1 MKKIVLIIAVALLCL
16 FVNAPKA
23 TAQITDNNYND
34 GLYVENA
41 TGIKKFI
48 PYPEVR
54 EADVLW
60 KKRVWREI
68 DFRQKMNLPFY
79 YPRDPHQNWRR
90 FIDVIM
96 DALKEGRCQ
105 AYPVS
110 PSGGPD
116 FEQASL
122 PYSKLMT
129 GLNSEKHQSVF
140 DDYGNK
146 VGDTVINIAFKPESV
161 TRLRIM
167 EDWYFDTHRS
177 QMMVRIEAICP
188 VIMRDVNDTLQM
200 PNELFWIPFD
210 SETRTVLSEAPV
222 YNRNNSAARLSYD
235 DLFWKRQFDSY
246 IYKEENVYDRS
257 IQDYATGVEALKES
271 ERIQQEIIDFE
282 QNMWEY

>member
-1 MKKIVLIIAVALLCL
+1 MKRIVSIIAASLVCL
-16 FVNAPKA
+16 FIDAPKA
-23 TAQITDNNYND
+23 SAQITSDTYND

-41 TGIKKFI
+41 TGVKKII
-48 PYPEVR
+48 PYPEIR
-54 EADVLW
+54 EADVMW

-79 YPRDPHQNWRR
+79 YPRDGHQNWRR

-105 AYPVS
+105 AYEVTVTGELNNPV
-110 PSGGPD
+110 
-116 FEQASL
+116 

-129 GLNSEKHQSVF
+129 GLNSEKHQALY

-146 VGDTVINIAFKPESV
+146 IGDTVIAISFKPESV
-161 TRLRIM
+161 TRLRLM
-167 EDWYFDTHRS
+167 EDWYFDAHRS
-177 QMMVRIEAICP
+177 QLMVRIEAICP
-188 VIMRDVNDTLQM
+188 VTMRDVNDTLQM

-210 SETRTVLSEAPV
+210 ENTRTVLSEAPV
-222 YNRNNSAARLSYD
+222 YNRTNSAMRLSYD

-257 IQDYATGVEALKES
+257 IQDYATGVEALRES
-271 ERIQQEIIDFE
+271 ERIKQEIIDFE
-282 QNMWEY
+282 QNVWEY

>member
-1 MKKIVLIIAVALLCL
+1 MKKLVSIIVATFACL
-16 FVNAPKA
+16 FFGAPEA
-23 TAQITDNNYND
+23 SAQITSDTYND
-34 GLYVENA
+34 GLYIENA
-41 TGIKKFI
+41 TGMKKII
-48 PYPEVR
+48 PNPEIR
-54 EADVLW
+54 EADILW

-79 YPRDPHQNWRR
+79 YPRDSHQNWRR

-105 AYPVS
+105 AYEVTVTGELNNPM
-110 PSGGPD
+110 
-116 FEQASL
+116 

-129 GLNSEKHQSVF
+129 GLNSEKHQAIY

-146 VGDTVINIAFKPESV
+146 VGDTVISIAFKPESV
-161 TRLRIM
+161 TRLRVM
-167 EDWYFDTHRS
+167 EDWYFDAHRS

-188 VIMRDVNDTLQM
+188 VTMRDINDSVQM

-210 SETRTVLSEAPV
+210 EATRTVLSEAPV

-235 DLFWKRQFDSY
+235 DIFMKRQFDSY

-257 IQDYATGVEALKES
+257 IQDYATGIEALKES
-271 ERIQQEIIDFE
+271 ERIKQEIIEFE

>member
-1 MKKIVLIIAVALLCL
+1 MKKLVSIIVATFACL
-16 FVNAPKA
+16 FFGAPEA
-23 TAQITDNNYND
+23 SAQITSDTYND

-41 TGIKKFI
+41 TGMKKII
-48 PYPEVR
+48 PNPEIR
-54 EADVLW
+54 EADILW

-79 YPRDPHQNWRR
+79 YPRDSHQNWRR

-105 AYPVS
+105 AYEVTVTGELNNPM
-110 PSGGPD
+110 
-116 FEQASL
+116 

-129 GLNSEKHQSVF
+129 GLNSEKHQAIY

-146 VGDTVINIAFKPESV
+146 VGDTVISIAFKPESV
-161 TRLRIM
+161 TRLRVM
-167 EDWYFDTHRS
+167 EDWYFDAHRS
-177 QMMVRIEAICP
+177 QMMVRIDAICP
-188 VIMRDVNDTLQM
+188 VTMRDINDSVQM

-210 SETRTVLSEAPV
+210 EATRTVLSEAPV

-235 DLFWKRQFDSY
+235 DIFMKRQFDSY

-257 IQDYATGVEALKES
+257 IQDYATGIEALKES
-271 ERIQQEIIDFE
+271 ERIKQDIIEFE

>member
-1 MKKIVLIIAVALLCL
+1 MKRLVSIIVASLACL
-16 FVNAPKA
+16 FIGAPEA
-23 TAQITDNNYND
+23 SAQITSDTYND

-41 TGIKKFI
+41 TGMKKII
-48 PYPEVR
+48 PNPEIR
-54 EADVLW
+54 EADILW

-79 YPRDPHQNWRR
+79 YPRDGHQNWRR

-105 AYPVS
+105 AYEVTVTGELNNPM
-110 PSGGPD
+110 
-116 FEQASL
+116 

-129 GLNSEKHQSVF
+129 GLNSEKHQAIY

-146 VGDTVINIAFKPESV
+146 IGDTVISIAFKPESV
-161 TRLRIM
+161 TRLRLM
-167 EDWYFDTHRS
+167 EDWYFDAHRS

-188 VIMRDVNDTLQM
+188 VTMRDINDSVQM

-210 SETRTVLSEAPV
+210 EATRTVLSEAPV
-222 YNRNNSAARLSYD
+222 YNRNNSAARMSYD
-235 DLFWKRQFDSY
+235 DLFLKRQFDSY

-257 IQDYATGVEALKES
+257 IQDYATGIDALKES
-271 ERIQQEIIDFE
+271 EKIKQEIIEF
-282 QNMWEY
+282 

>member
-1 MKKIVLIIAVALLCL
+1 MKKLVLIIAVSLFCL

-23 TAQITDNNYND
+23 SAQITDDTYDD
-34 GLYVENA
+34 GLYVENG

-79 YPRDPHQNWRR
+79 YPRDGHQHWRR

-96 DALKEGRCQ
+96 DALKEGRCT
-105 AYPVS
+105 AYEVTATGELNNPI
-110 PSGGPD
+110 
-116 FEQASL
+116 
-122 PYSKLMT
+122 PYSKIMT
-129 GLNSEKHQSVF
+129 GLNSEKRQALY

-146 VGDTVINIAFKPESV
+146 VGDTVISIAFKPESV

-167 EDWYFDTHRS
+167 EDWYFDLHRS

-188 VIMRDVNDTLQM
+188 VTMRDVNDSLQM

-210 SETRTVLSEAPV
+210 DATREVLSEAPV
-222 YNRNNSAARLSYD
+222 YNRTNSAARLSYD

-257 IQDYATGVEALKES
+257 IQDYATGIEALKES
-271 ERIQQEIIDFE
+271 ERIQQEIINFE
-282 QNMWEY
+282 QNVWEY

>member
-1 MKKIVLIIAVALLCL
+1 MKRLVSIIVASLACL
-16 FVNAPKA
+16 FIGAPEA
-23 TAQITDNNYND
+23 SAQITSDTYND

-41 TGIKKFI
+41 TGMKKII
-48 PYPEVR
+48 PNPEIR
-54 EADVLW
+54 EADILW

-79 YPRDPHQNWRR
+79 YPRDGHQNWRR

-105 AYPVS
+105 AYEVTVTGELNNPM
-110 PSGGPD
+110 
-116 FEQASL
+116 

-129 GLNSEKHQSVF
+129 GLNSEKHQAIY

-146 VGDTVINIAFKPESV
+146 IGDTVISIAFKPESV
-161 TRLRIM
+161 TRLRLM
-167 EDWYFDTHRS
+167 EDWYFDAHRS

-188 VIMRDVNDTLQM
+188 VTMRDVNDSVQM

-210 SETRTVLSEAPV
+210 EATRTVLSEAPV
-222 YNRNNSAARLSYD
+222 YNRNNSAARMSYD
-235 DLFWKRQFDSY
+235 DLFLKRQFDSY

-257 IQDYATGVEALKES
+257 IQDYATGIDALKES
-271 ERIQQEIIDFE
+271 EKIKQEIIEFE

>member
-1 MKKIVLIIAVALLCL
+1 MKKLVSIIVATFACL
-16 FVNAPKA
+16 FFGAPEA
-23 TAQITDNNYND
+23 SAQITSDTYND

-41 TGIKKFI
+41 TGMKKII
-48 PYPEVR
+48 PNPEIR
-54 EADVLW
+54 EADILW

-79 YPRDPHQNWRR
+79 YPRDSHQNWRR

-105 AYPVS
+105 AYEVTVTGELNNPM
-110 PSGGPD
+110 
-116 FEQASL
+116 

-129 GLNSEKHQSVF
+129 GLNSEKHQAIY

-146 VGDTVINIAFKPESV
+146 VGDTVISIAFKPESV
-161 TRLRIM
+161 TRLRVM
-167 EDWYFDTHRS
+167 EDWYFDAHRS

-188 VIMRDVNDTLQM
+188 VTMRDINDSVQM

-210 SETRTVLSEAPV
+210 EATRTVLSEAPV
-222 YNRNNSAARLSYD
+222 YNRSNSAARLSYD
-235 DLFWKRQFDSY
+235 DLFMKRQFDSY

-257 IQDYATGVEALKES
+257 IQDYATGIEALKES
-271 ERIQQEIIDFE
+271 ERIKQEIIEFE

>member
-1 MKKIVLIIAVALLCL
+1 MKKLVSIIVATFACL
-16 FVNAPKA
+16 FFGAPEA
-23 TAQITDNNYND
+23 SAQITSDTYND

-41 TGIKKFI
+41 TGMKKII
-48 PYPEVR
+48 PNPEIR
-54 EADVLW
+54 EADILW

-79 YPRDPHQNWRR
+79 YPRDSHQNWRR

-105 AYPVS
+105 AYEVTVTGELNNPM
-110 PSGGPD
+110 
-116 FEQASL
+116 

-129 GLNSEKHQSVF
+129 GLNSEKHQAIY

-146 VGDTVINIAFKPESV
+146 VGDTVISIAFKPESV
-161 TRLRIM
+161 TRLRVM
-167 EDWYFDTHRS
+167 EDWYFDAHRS

-188 VIMRDVNDTLQM
+188 VTMRDINDSVQM

-210 SETRTVLSEAPV
+210 EATRTVLSEAPV

-235 DLFWKRQFDSY
+235 DIFMKRQFDSY

-257 IQDYATGVEALKES
+257 IQDYATGIEAVKES
-271 ERIQQEIIDFE
+271 ERIKQDIIEFE

>member
-1 MKKIVLIIAVALLCL
+1 MKKLVSIIVATVACL
-16 FVNAPKA
+16 FLGAPEA
-23 TAQITDNNYND
+23 SAQITSDTYND

-41 TGIKKFI
+41 TGMKKII
-48 PYPEVR
+48 PNPEIR
-54 EADVLW
+54 EADILW

-79 YPRDPHQNWRR
+79 YPRDSHQNWRR

-105 AYPVS
+105 AYEVTVTGELNNP
-110 PSGGPD
+110 
-116 FEQASL
+116 L

-129 GLNSEKHQSVF
+129 GLNSEKHQAIY

-146 VGDTVINIAFKPESV
+146 VGDTVISISFKPESV
-161 TRLRIM
+161 TRLRVM
-167 EDWYFDTHRS
+167 EDWYFDSHRS

-188 VIMRDVNDTLQM
+188 VTMRDINDSVQM

-210 SETRTVLSEAPV
+210 EATRTVLSEAPV
-222 YNRNNSAARLSYD
+222 YNRSNSAARLSYD
-235 DLFWKRQFDSY
+235 DLFMKRQFDSY

-257 IQDYATGVEALKES
+257 IQDYATGIDALKES
-271 ERIQQEIIDFE
+271 ERIKQDVIDFE

>member
-1 MKKIVLIIAVALLCL
+1 MKKLVSIIVATFACL
-16 FVNAPKA
+16 FFGAPEA
-23 TAQITDNNYND
+23 SAQITSDTYND

-41 TGIKKFI
+41 TGMKKII
-48 PYPEVR
+48 PNPEIR
-54 EADVLW
+54 EADILW

-79 YPRDPHQNWRR
+79 YPRDSHQNWRR

-105 AYPVS
+105 AYEVTVTGELNNPM
-110 PSGGPD
+110 
-116 FEQASL
+116 

-129 GLNSEKHQSVF
+129 GLNSEKHQAMY

-146 VGDTVINIAFKPESV
+146 VGDTVISIAFKPESV
-161 TRLRIM
+161 TRLRVM
-167 EDWYFDTHRS
+167 EDWYFDAHRS

-188 VIMRDVNDTLQM
+188 VTMRDINDSVQM

-210 SETRTVLSEAPV
+210 EATRTVLSEAPV

-235 DLFWKRQFDSY
+235 DLFMKRQFDSY

-271 ERIQQEIIDFE
+271 ERIKQDIIEFE

>member
-1 MKKIVLIIAVALLCL
+1 MKRLVSIIVASLACL
-16 FVNAPKA
+16 FIGAPEA
-23 TAQITDNNYND
+23 SAQITSDTYND

-41 TGIKKFI
+41 TGMKKII
-48 PYPEVR
+48 PNPEIR
-54 EADVLW
+54 EADILW

-79 YPRDPHQNWRR
+79 YPRDGHQNWRR

-105 AYPVS
+105 AYEVTVTGELNNPM
-110 PSGGPD
+110 
-116 FEQASL
+116 

-129 GLNSEKHQSVF
+129 GLNSEKHQAIY

-146 VGDTVINIAFKPESV
+146 IGDTVISIAFKPESV
-161 TRLRIM
+161 TRLRLM
-167 EDWYFDTHRS
+167 EDWYFDAHRS

-188 VIMRDVNDTLQM
+188 VTMRDINDSVQM

-210 SETRTVLSEAPV
+210 EATRTVLSEAPV
-222 YNRNNSAARLSYD
+222 YNRNNSAARMSYD
-235 DLFWKRQFDSY
+235 DLFLKRQFDSY

-257 IQDYATGVEALKES
+257 IQDYATGIDALKES
-271 ERIQQEIIDFE
+271 EKIKQEIIEFE

>member
-1 MKKIVLIIAVALLCL
+1 MKKLVSIIVATVACL
-16 FVNAPKA
+16 FLGAPEA
-23 TAQITDNNYND
+23 SAQITSDTYND

-41 TGIKKFI
+41 TGMKKII
-48 PYPEVR
+48 PNPEIR
-54 EADVLW
+54 EADILW

-79 YPRDPHQNWRR
+79 YPRDSHQNWRR

-105 AYPVS
+105 AYEVTVTGELNNPM
-110 PSGGPD
+110 
-116 FEQASL
+116 

-129 GLNSEKHQSVF
+129 GLNSEKHQAIY

-146 VGDTVINIAFKPESV
+146 VGDTVISIAFKPESV
-161 TRLRIM
+161 TRLRVM
-167 EDWYFDTHRS
+167 EDWYFDAHRS

-188 VIMRDVNDTLQM
+188 VTMRDINDSVQM

-210 SETRTVLSEAPV
+210 EATRTVLSEAPV

-235 DLFWKRQFDSY
+235 DIFMKRQFDSY

-257 IQDYATGVEALKES
+257 IQDYATGIEALKES
-271 ERIQQEIIDFE
+271 ERIKQEIIEFE

>member
-1 MKKIVLIIAVALLCL
+1 MKKLVSIIVATFACL
-16 FVNAPKA
+16 FFGAPEA
-23 TAQITDNNYND
+23 SAQITSDTYND

-41 TGIKKFI
+41 TGMKKII
-48 PYPEVR
+48 PNPEIR
-54 EADVLW
+54 EADILW

-79 YPRDPHQNWRR
+79 YPRDSHQNWRR

-105 AYPVS
+105 AYEVTVTGELNNPM
-110 PSGGPD
+110 
-116 FEQASL
+116 

-129 GLNSEKHQSVF
+129 GLNSEKHQAIY

-146 VGDTVINIAFKPESV
+146 VGDTVISIAFKPESV
-161 TRLRIM
+161 TRLRVM
-167 EDWYFDTHRS
+167 EDWYFDAHRS

-188 VIMRDVNDTLQM
+188 VTMRDINDSVQM

-210 SETRTVLSEAPV
+210 EATRTVLSEAPV

-235 DLFWKRQFDSY
+235 DIFMKRQFDSY

-257 IQDYATGVEALKES
+257 IQDYATGIEALKES
-271 ERIQQEIIDFE
+271 ERIKQEIIEFE